1 MDVIILAGG
10 LGTRLRSAVSDLPKC
25 MAPVDGKPFLYYLL
39 ESLRPYRIDKVVL
52 SLGYMSEKVIEWVNS
67 CRQDYSFIIDW
78 TIEEEPLGTGGGIRL
93 AMSKCSGSVLILNGD
108 TMFQVPVDT
117 FAELHRVSGS
127 DLSIA
132 LKPMREF
139 SRYGA
144 VDVQNDIITAFR
156 EKSYCQQGVINGGV
170 YLMNAGSN
178 LLEGHGD
185 KFSFEKCV
193 LEPMAA
199 QSQLSGFAFNNY
211 FLDIGIPEDYMRA
224 QTEFPDSKPWQSNV
238 SGSHEIPMELLDRC
252 DTLFLDRDGV
262 INRWLPGDYVKNWSE
277 FEFLPGFL
285 DEIGSWSR
293 HFKHIFIVTNQRGVG
308 KGLMSQAS
316 LDDIHNRM
324 VQGIQAAGGRI
335 DRIYVCTSL
344 SNDDPLRKP
353 GNGMALQAMKDFPGV
368 SMKHSLMIGDQDSD
382 AQFAH
387 NSGMYFLKVST
398 A

>member
-39 ESLRPYRIDKVVL
+39 ESLRPYQIGKVVL
-52 SLGYMSEKVIEWVNS
+52 SLGYLSEKVIEWVNS
-67 CRQDYSFIIDW
+67 CRQDYSFDIDW
-78 TIEEEPLGTGGGIRL
+78 TIEETPLGTGGGIRL
-93 AMSKCSGSVLILNGD
+93 AMSKCSGAVLILNGD

-132 LKPMREF
+132 LKPMTEF
-139 SRYGA
+139 DRYGA
-144 VDVQNDIITAFR
+144 VNTCGDTITGFR
-156 EKSYCQQGVINGGV
+156 EKCYCSEGVINGGV
-170 YLMNAGSN
+170 YLINADSN

-199 QSQLSGFAFNNY
+199 QSKLSGFAFDNY

-224 QTEFPDSKPWQSNV
+224 QTEFPENRPWKTVASDSF
-238 SGSHEIPMELLDRC
+238 EIPQELMERC

-262 INRWLPGDYVKNWSE
+262 INRWIPGDYVKCWNE
-277 FEFLPGFL
+277 FEFLQKFL
-285 DEIGSWSR
+285 DVIGIWSR
-293 HFKHIFIVTNQRGVG
+293 HFMYVFIVTNQRGVG
-308 KGLMSQAS
+308 KGLMSQAD
-316 LDDIHNRM
+316 LDDIHSRM
-324 VQGIQAAGGRI
+324 VQGIRAAGGRI

-353 GNGMALQAMKDFPGV
+353 GNGMAIQAMKDFPCV

-387 NSGMYFLKVST
+387 NSGMYFLKVRG
-398 A
+398 